1 MCIALAV
8 CLSYSKENVNTK
20 ITAQIDW
27 SVRLAQMMY
36 NKLMAN
42 LNPATDRQK
51 RYIIALLK
59 QCGLGTASI
68 TPAHRALGA
77 PAQATSV
84 NDWLD
89 HHTSIEEADRLIRQ
103 LKAMPRQQLSLFPL
117 PPPITC
123 PCCGRPLRR
132 SAVPKQAI

>member
-1 MCIALAV
+1 MCIAPAV
-8 CLSYSKENVNTK
+8 CLLYSKENVNTK

-27 SVRLAQMMY
+27 SVRPAQMMY

-59 QCGLGTASI
+59 QRGLDTASI

-89 HHTSIEEADRLIRQ
+89 HYTSIEEADRLIRR
-103 LKAMPRQQLSLFPL
+103 LRAMPRQQPSLFSL
-117 PPPITC
+117 TC
-123 PCCGRPLRR
+123 PWCGCPLGP
-132 SAVPKQAI
+132 SATPKQRI